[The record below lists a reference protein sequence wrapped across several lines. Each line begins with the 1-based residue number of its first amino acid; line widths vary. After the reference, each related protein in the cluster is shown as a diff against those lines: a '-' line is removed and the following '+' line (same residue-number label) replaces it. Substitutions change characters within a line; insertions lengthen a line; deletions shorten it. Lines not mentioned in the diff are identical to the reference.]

1 MQGIKI
7 LTVASVGHLPNN
19 AEASKFSLAFHTLS
33 ESLCIDLSVCASTL
47 VQVVLGLIL
56 SEDSEEDSEVNTRR
70 CAASEE
76 AVRREEGRAQL
87 CLQAGRRARADVAVA
102 RMRILK
108 FCVTKL
114 YSLRILSSNC
124 KVARSQESEEQT
136 QTRQMLDSQRHAT
149 QKASE
154 TYTRTQ
160 ARRTLDAERH
170 ASQRASET
178 FTQTQARQALDAE
191 RHASQRAA
199 ETVEQTQTRRV

>member
-7 LTVASVGHLPNN
+7 LTVASVGHQTMLKLTKKRIGNQFITEIITP
-19 AEASKFSLAFHTLS
+19 TLS
-33 ESLCIDLSVCASTL
+33 LCTIQRGKIIQYNANLQIIRRRSEYKTL
-47 VQVVLGLIL
+47 RRAK
-56 SEDSEEDSEVNTRR
+56 RR
-70 CAASEE
+70 CSE
-76 AVRREEGRAQL
+76 
-87 CLQAGRRARADVAVA
+87 
-102 RMRILK
+102 
-108 FCVTKL
+108 
-114 YSLRILSSNC
+114 SSNC

-149 QKASE
+149 PKSSE

-160 ARRTLDAERH
+160 ACRTLDAERH

-199 ETVEQTQTRRV
+199 ETVEQTQTRRVLDAERHAIDCGRD